1 VTWNCRESVW
11 AFAVTARHGRASLV
25 GQPLGLEGLGPI
37 FSRACP
43 FLRSFPRLLFLTN
56 AGHQQLQAAP
66 TLWSALRPVS
76 IGKSSHHLSPPLHHD
91 DHITITSESKTVK
104 SKNFQA
110 QQADCLYTLCI
121 VYSLEILHADMSSSR
136 LPCTRPMR
144 SRSIKR
150 AVQIVYIA
158 NRILP
163 MSFTYPSE

>member
-1 VTWNCRESVW
+1 VELSRKCLGFCCHCPPWTGFVGG
-11 AFAVTARHGRASLV
+11 AAARLGRARPDLQPSL
-25 GQPLGLEGLGPI
+25 P
-37 FSRACP
+37 FSSKLSAP
-43 FLRSFPRLLFLTN
+43 ALP
-56 AGHQQLQAAP
+56 HQCWPSTASSSTYVVVSVAP
-66 TLWSALRPVS
+66 TVS